1 MGLYYGRDAEAEY
14 MVTSSDALRTSIFLD
29 DSTLD
34 IVWSQFV
41 PWDVPTGERFSYFN
55 PFLQQTVGEKNV
67 LDIKENHSGSVM
79 ARWSTNLLGQEVA
92 LYYNRSRWQSPDGF
106 NPQTQELFYPRLNT
120 YGFST
125 RGELGKGI
133 LSLDASYY
141 QSAQDK
147 EGDKFWICNSEIR
160 FILGYEFELATD
172 LNVSFQWYQEQHQQ
186 QSQNLSSLAPG
197 MEAAPREYNLLTMR
211 LNQFLLSQKMTL
223 SMFLYYSP
231 TQKDSYFRLNMFHK
245 FDDHWM
251 KWLHPTHPIRVA
263 DNFIN
268 DNFGGNYLVYLT
280 FLTKKQDNAVA
291 AISQDINKVVDTV
304 NQYIASN
311 PPPVALDHNFFGLSF
326 INTVWQQKMVSG
338 MSDALIGSMIVVL
351 IMMVLLFRSLTW
363 GLVSMIPLSVTMAM
377 IYGVIGLLGKDYDM
391 PVAVLSA
398 LALGLSVDFAIHFI
412 THAKEQVEQS
422 GSWKAAMEGLFQEPA
437 GAIYRN
443 IVIIAVGFTPLLL
456 AALVPYQTVGMLMAS
471 IMLVSGF
478 ATLLILPAVIKL
490 AEPIL
495 FNTDKAVESTATVTQ
510 K

>member
-1 MGLYYGRDAEAEY
+1 MRSPYFASLFTSLLLYLGLTVAFVQPTTAFATGTPETDTAKTVSEAMEEDELDIEFMDELETSKAEEKPKSNLQFRGFVDTRWGTRLKSSDNFDRQTSLAETRFQGNIKFSAKKFKFNVKADLVHDDIIDGTHVDVREAYIELPANDYAQVRIGRQNIMWGLGDLMVANDVFPKDFMGLYYGRDAEAEY

-67 LDIKENHSGSVM
+67 LDIKENHNGSVM

-147 EGDKFWICNSEIR
+147 EGDKFWIRNSEIR

-231 TQKDSYFRLNMFHK
+231 TQKDSYLRLNMFHK

-251 KWLHPTHPIRVA
+251 
-263 DNFIN
+263 IN
-268 DNFGGNYLVYLT
+268 IGTNHFSGAQDARFGQLEENS
-280 FLTKKQDNAVA
+280 NAFA
-291 AISQDINKVVDTV
+291 AVRW
-304 NQYIASN
+304 
-311 PPPVALDHNFFGLSF
+311 SF
-326 INTVWQQKMVSG
+326 
-338 MSDALIGSMIVVL
+338 
-351 IMMVLLFRSLTW
+351 
-363 GLVSMIPLSVTMAM
+363 
-377 IYGVIGLLGKDYDM
+377 
-391 PVAVLSA
+391 
-398 LALGLSVDFAIHFI
+398 
-412 THAKEQVEQS
+412 
-422 GSWKAAMEGLFQEPA
+422 
-437 GAIYRN
+437 
-443 IVIIAVGFTPLLL
+443 
-456 AALVPYQTVGMLMAS
+456 
-471 IMLVSGF
+471 
-478 ATLLILPAVIKL
+478 
-490 AEPIL
+490 
-495 FNTDKAVESTATVTQ
+495 
-510 K
+510 